1 MVTSLAGN
9 APSESPGREG
19 GNGCEAGDEMFCSQR
34 QCNGL
39 FGDEDVIIG
48 SDDAVEIYSEAR
60 AFSVS
65 YAYAVVRKHVIHF
78 DRL

>member
-9 APSESPGREG
+9 APSESAGREG

-34 QCNGL
+34 QSNGL

-65 YAYAVVRKHVIHF
+65 HMHMR
-78 DRL
+78 